1 MRHLQSVVVIVS
13 SLVVAAHAADRLG
26 EDLIKAAK
34 KGDVAKVQALI
45 KQGTPVDSQDG
56 DRKTALWEATRHDK
70 ADVVALLIEAK
81 ADLNLADK
89 DGITPLLLGAGRDDP
104 KSALL
109 LLKAGADTTV
119 RTRRGGTVLMAAAG
133 GGHAEMLGPLLKAGG
148 KVTDEDAGGETP
160 LHYAAEQ
167 GRAAMIRAL
176 LDARAEVDHES
187 KDGETPLMQAAGAGH
202 SEAVSTLLQAGAQ
215 PNLPNPRNK
224 NWTALMYAAK
234 GGTSGLVDELAA
246 RGADVNLEDATGD
259 QPIHIAARAGLTAVV
274 GALIDKGSYVNAKGG
289 VDHRSP
295 LEIAVDRDDRSTAE
309 MLLSHGSCVTRTAI
323 DLAAKKKS
331 EKVIKL
337 LGDNAH
343 NACKKP

>member
-1 MRHLQSVVVIVS
+1 MRNLKSVVVIVS
-13 SLVVAAHAADRLG
+13 CLVVAARAADKPG

-34 KGDVAKVQALI
+34 KGEVPKVQALL

-70 ADVVALLIEAK
+70 ADVVALLIDAK

-104 KSALL
+104 KAALL

-119 RTRRGGTVLMAAAG
+119 RSRRGDTVLMAAAG
-133 GGHAEMLGPLLKAGG
+133 GGHTEMLGPLLKAGG
-148 KVTDEDAGGETP
+148 KVTDEDAGGETA
-160 LHYAAEQ
+160 LHYAAGQ
-167 GRAAMIRAL
+167 GRTAMIRAL
-176 LDARAEVDHES
+176 VDAHAEVDHES
-187 KDGETPLMQAAGAGH
+187 KDGETPLMQAAGAAH
-202 SEAVSTLLQAGAQ
+202 SEAVSALLRAGAQ

-234 GGTSGLVDELAA
+234 GGTSGLIDEMAA
-246 RGADVNLEDATGD
+246 RGAQVNVEDTTGD
-259 QPIHIAARAGLTAVV
+259 QPIHVAARAGLTAVV

-295 LEIAVDRDDRSTAE
+295 IEISVDRDDRSTAE
-309 MLLSHGSCVTRTAI
+309 MLVSHGACVTRTAI

-331 EKVIKL
+331 EKMIKL
-337 LGDNAH
+337 LDDNAH
-343 NACKKP
+343 NGCKKP